1 MKTLKNVAITVGSGI
16 ISFMYIIIWTMIF
29 AITGVLMMVDFIH
42 NIWTR
47 RRIPWITAVTD
58 AWSEMFAHPFTRNA

>member
-16 ISFMYIIIWTMIF
+16 VSFMYIVVWTMIF
-29 AITGVLMMVDFIH
+29 AVTGILMMVDFIH

-47 RRIPWITAVTD
+47 RRIPWIAAITD
-58 AWSEMFAHPFTRNA
+58 AWADMFAHPFEKQH